1 MEFAAGALFNVACFL
16 AITTLLVTV
25 HELGHYLMARV
36 TGLRVEVFSIGLG
49 PEFVGRTD
57 RTGTR
62 WKIGI
67 VPLGGYIPDL
77 RGA

>member
-16 AITTLLVTV
+16 ALTTLLVTG
-25 HELGHYLMARV
+25 HELGHYLMARM

-57 RTGTR
+57 HIGTGG
-62 WKIGI
+62 K
-67 VPLGGYIPDL
+67 
-77 RGA
+77 